1 MRLSTNTIFEAASAR
16 ISDLTAALQRKQQ
29 ELSTGRRVVT
39 PSDDPIAAAQALVVT
54 QAQAVNTQYGINR
67 QSAKD
72 SLSLEENAL
81 ASAGSTLQDA
91 RTLVVQ
97 AGNTGTMTH
106 TDRLALADQLSAD
119 LDQLLADANTSDGR
133 GSYLFSGYQTP
144 VQPFTKTL
152 TGAQYNGDQG
162 QRMVQVGANRQ
173 IAMSDA
179 GDSVFNAIKTIVT
192 APVGTNTGTATIS
205 TGVVTDASVLTG
217 HTYSVDIT
225 GTGTTYSVFDLT
237 LDPGKLLPPLTTGV
251 YPTTQPI
258 AFAGMQ
264 FSITGTVAF
273 GDSFT
278 ATPLNNQSIFKTL
291 TDVITALRTQGP
303 PSVDGSIVTALGNI
317 DQGLD
322 RILTVRSSVGSRLAE
337 VDTLDTSGA
346 DRNLQYATTLSGL
359 QDLDYAKAISEFTQ
373 QQTTLQAAQ
382 KSFMAM
388 SDLSLFKLL

>member
-1 MRLSTNTIFEAASAR
+1 MRISTNTMFEAGSAR

-39 PSDDPIAAAQALVVT
+39 PSDDPIAAAQALVIT

-106 TDRLALADQLSAD
+106 TDRLALADQLNAD
-119 LDQLLADANTSDGR
+119 LDQLLADANSSDGR

-144 VQPFTKTL
+144 VQPFTKTTAGTL
-152 TGAQYNGDQG
+152 YNGDQG

-192 APVGTNTGTATIS
+192 APVTGTATIS

-237 LDPGKLLPPLTTGV
+237 LDPTKGVPLMTGA
-251 YPTTQPI
+251 YTSGQPI

-337 VDTLDTSGA
+337 VDALDTSGA